1 MANDALTFGL
11 SLAAF
16 ALLALDASRRSHR
29 RRSARLTRLAFAV
42 ATAHIACVWAFRFGW
57 SAAAMWQKSPF
68 AFLLFHGAAITLGIA
83 TVVREPG
90 RTRCVLAAF
99 AIVCAG
105 AVPAPFRYPEIQWL
119 RAPVVA
125 IFVAAVTV
133 MLLPRRADREPAA

>member
-1 MANDALTFGL
+1 
-11 SLAAF
+11 
-16 ALLALDASRRSHR
+16 
-29 RRSARLTRLAFAV
+29 
-42 ATAHIACVWAFRFGW
+42 
-57 SAAAMWQKSPF
+57 
-68 AFLLFHGAAITLGIA
+68 
-83 TVVREPG
+83 
-90 RTRCVLAAF
+90 VLAAF